1 MENQC
6 IVCKSSDTSLLFKR
20 DEYALVRCRKCGLIF
35 PQPRIEKEK
44 YLNRVQK
51 YYSEVDPSFRV
62 ASSRKRLY
70 EKFLSKIDRT
80 KRKPSRLLD
89 VGCGIG
95 YFLFLARNH
104 GYDAQGIELIPKLVE
119 AGIQNYGLAIQRAD
133 FEEANLPEK
142 DFDIVTLWNVF
153 DELPD
158 PLASLPKIKRI
169 LKPGGLIFMR
179 MPNAAFH
186 LFAYRIQR
194 VLKKIHLGRVVPY
207 QSSIFHI
214 FSFSKRALELELS
227 RNDFSCIRI
236 KNSWPTS
243 EDPYDVGKAV
253 GILKI
258 FAFLIAQFLFFLTW
272 GRLTVAPSIEVSAE
286 NEKA

>member
-6 IVCKSSDTSLLFKR
+6 LVCKSSDTSLLFKR
-20 DEYALVRCRKCGLIF
+20 DEYALLRCRKCGLIF

-44 YLNRVQK
+44 YLNKVQK
-51 YYSEVDPSFRV
+51 YYLEVDPSLRV
-62 ASSRKRLY
+62 ASSREMLY

-89 VGCGIG
+89 IGCGIG

-104 GYDAQGIELIPKLVE
+104 GYDAQGLELIPELAE
-119 AGIQNYGLAIQRAD
+119 TGSQAYGLTIQCAD

-142 DFDIVTLWNVF
+142 YFDIVTLWNVF

-169 LKPGGLIFMR
+169 IKPGGLIFMR

-194 VLKKIHLGRVVPY
+194 TLEKIRLGRVVPD
-207 QSSIFHI
+207 QSAIFHI

-227 RNDFSCIRI
+227 RNDFSRIRI
-236 KNSWPTS
+236 KNSWPSS

-272 GRLTVAPSIEVSAE
+272 GRLTVAPSLEVSAE